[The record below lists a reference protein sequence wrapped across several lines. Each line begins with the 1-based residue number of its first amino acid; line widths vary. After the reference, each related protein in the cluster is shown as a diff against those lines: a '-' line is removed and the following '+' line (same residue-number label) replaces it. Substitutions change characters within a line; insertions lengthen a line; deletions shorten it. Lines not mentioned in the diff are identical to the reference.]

1 MYFFYLDTLP
11 SKVKPWINEM
21 INSLNF
27 SENLNNLSSEETAVP
42 NNLTAHIK
50 RSQINEDYK
59 NCSQSVSEQILVDE
73 VKTLRDFVS
82 NQIGH
87 QKDLFLNDEMFLKSI
102 NLMDLVSE
110 NSTRTSCFTKK
121 YILLSV
127 FRYLI

>member
-1 MYFFYLDTLP
+1 
-11 SKVKPWINEM
+11 M
-21 INSLNF
+21 INSLSFN
-27 SENLNNLSSEETAVP
+27 ENLNAGKSEETAFP

-59 NCSQSVSEQILVDE
+59 NCSQSVSEQILVDQ

-82 NQIGH
+82 NQMGH

-102 NLMDLVSE
+102 NLMDLVSI

-121 YILLSV
+121 FILPSV
-127 FRYLI
+127 LRN